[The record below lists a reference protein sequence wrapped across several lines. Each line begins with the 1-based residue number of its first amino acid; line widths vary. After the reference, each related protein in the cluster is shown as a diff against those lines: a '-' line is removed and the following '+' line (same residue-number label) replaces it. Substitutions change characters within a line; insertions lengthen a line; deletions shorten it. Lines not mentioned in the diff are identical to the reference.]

1 MRTYLLTLVRKTIFN
16 DEDDEEDDDDSEG
29 EMMNKVMRREIVTQT
44 FN

>member
-16 DEDDEEDDDDSEG
+16 DEDDEEDDDSEG